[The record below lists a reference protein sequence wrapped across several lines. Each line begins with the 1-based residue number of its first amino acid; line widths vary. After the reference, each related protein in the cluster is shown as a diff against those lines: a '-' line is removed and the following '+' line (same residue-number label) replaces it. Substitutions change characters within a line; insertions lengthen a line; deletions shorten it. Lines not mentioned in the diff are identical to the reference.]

1 MRRWLE
7 RAPWP
12 PGRLAPLA
20 TLIAL
25 VGLVE
30 LTRTGLY
37 TVYLPQ
43 RLGPL
48 VGLGAVGFAAS
59 LQYLADTLGRSP
71 GGHLSE
77 RFGMQRVLPLAALLA
92 ATSALGVLYAPGSA
106 WLLLASLA
114 NGLVIAPLWPAMMT
128 YSSRAARDGEDGRAV
143 GFTQSLVAPF
153 IGLGVLLVGF
163 FYDHDPRLAAAALAA
178 VQALVIALGLAVAL
192 RFRREG
198 VRPAPTTHFPWRR
211 VAALAPAALVQ
222 LLAFGLLA
230 PVFFPFID
238 RLGLG
243 TRELVLALAL
253 GGGLEYLLLSPLGR
267 LADRLGPG
275 RTFPPALLLAALS
288 LLAFARAGDLSGFLL
303 AALLAGAAQAL
314 LIPSWGGLVART
326 LPDEHKAR
334 AWGALMSLEGLG
346 FAFGP
351 VLGGFAWDWWGSAAP
366 FWIGALA
373 YTLAALLYALRLRP
387 RSMRS

>member
-1 MRRWLE
+1 MKRWIEHL
-7 RAPWP
+7 PWDP
-12 PGRLAPLA
+12 ARLLPLA
-20 TLIAL
+20 LLVGL

-37 TVYLPQ
+37 TVYLP
-43 RLGPL
+43 RSLGPL
-48 VGLGAVGFAAS
+48 LGLGAVGLAAS

-77 RFGMQRVLPLAALLA
+77 RFGLRRVLPVAAALAAV
-92 ATSALGVLYAPGSA
+92 SALGVLWAPSGG

-128 YSSRAARDGEDGRAV
+128 YSSRSALPGEDGRAV

-153 IGLGVLLVGF
+153 IGLGVLLTGF
-163 FYDHDPRLAAAALAA
+163 FYDHDPRLAAASLAA
-178 VQALVIALGLAVAL
+178 VQAGVLLTGLALLARL
-192 RFRREG
+192 EDE
-198 VRPAPTTHFPWRR
+198 PQEPTLPGFPWRR
-211 VAALAPAALVQ
+211 VAVLAPGALAQ

-267 LADRLGPG
+267 LADRLGPA
-275 RTFPPALLLAALS
+275 RTLPPALVLAALA
-288 LLAFARAGDLSGFLL
+288 LLVFSRVHGLGGLIA
-303 AALLAGAAQAL
+303 AALTAGVAQAL
-314 LIPSWGGLVART
+314 LIPSWGGLVSRG

-346 FAFGP
+346 FAIGP
-351 VLGGFAWDWWGSAAP
+351 VVGGFAWELWGPQAP
-366 FWIGALA
+366 FWIGAAA
-373 YTLAALLYALRLRP
+373 YLGVALFYAARLRRP
-387 RSMRS
+387 AGA

>member
-7 RAPWP
+7 LAPWP

-37 TVYLPQ
+37 TVYLP
-43 RLGPL
+43 RSLGPIL
-48 VGLGAVGFAAS
+48 GLGVVGLAAS
-59 LQYLADTLGRSP
+59 LQYLSDTLGRSA
-71 GGHLSE
+71 GGHLGE
-77 RFGMQRVLPLAALLA
+77 RHGLRRVLFFAAALAAV
-92 ATSALGVLYAPGSA
+92 SALGVLHAPGVG
-106 WLLLASLA
+106 WLLAASLA
-114 NGLVIAPLWPAMMT
+114 NGLIIAPLWPAMMT

-153 IGLGVLLVGF
+153 IGLGVLLTGF
-163 FYDHDPRLAAAALAA
+163 LFDHDPRLAAAALAA
-178 VQALVIALGLAVAL
+178 VQALVFLLGTAILL
-192 RFRREG
+192 RFRTA
-198 VRPAPTTHFPWRR
+198 APQPEPTSPFPWRKL
-211 VAALAPAALVQ
+211 ASLAPGALTQ

-243 TRELVLALAL
+243 TRELLLALAL

-267 LADRLGPG
+267 LADRIGPA
-275 RTFPPALLLAALS
+275 RTLAPALVLAALT
-288 LLAFARAGDLSGFLL
+288 LIGFAEARSLSGLIVAAL
-303 AALLAGAAQAL
+303 AAGLAQAL
-314 LIPSWGGLVART
+314 LIPSWGGLVSRT

-346 FAFGP
+346 FALGP
-351 VLGGFAWDWWGSAAP
+351 VVGGFAWELWGPRAP
-366 FWIGALA
+366 FWIGAIA
-373 YTLAALLYALRLRP
+373 YLGVALFYAVRLR
-387 RSMRS
+387 RSAGA